1 MKLYNCMVVDDQEE
15 SIDLIKDHIQQV
27 PQLALIFASTKP
39 IEALAFLDKTK
50 PDIIFLDI
58 QMPEFTGIDLVENM
72 KERWGL
78 NIPRIVLTTGH
89 IDYTL
94 NGYELG
100 VSDYILKPVTFKRFK
115 KSVDRIINDL
125 EKTVPETNT
134 PDFFFADV
142 DGKKLKIN
150 FNDIIYVEGARNYIV
165 IVTNEKK
172 HILYKSMK
180 AIAEILPADNF
191 IRIHKSHFISIDK
204 IVAMQANKLIVNVKG
219 KEVRLP
225 IGITYRNEVAKALN
239 V

>member
-1 MKLYNCMVVDDQEE
+1 MKKFTCLIVDDQKEAVE
-15 SIDLIKDHIQQV
+15 LILDHIKKINNLEIK
-27 PQLALIFASTKP
+27 LATTEP
-39 IEALAFLDKTK
+39 VEAITYLDKNTV
-50 PDIIFLDI
+50 DIIYSDI
-58 QMPEFTGIDLVENM
+58 EMPEITGLDFVESL
-72 KERWGL
+72 KEKWG
-78 NIPRIVLTTGH
+78 NAIPKFVFVTG
-89 IDYTL
+89 YNEYAL
-94 NGYELG
+94 KGYEYG
-100 VSDYILKPVTFKRFK
+100 VADYLMKPVSFTRFK

-125 EKTVPETNT
+125 EKTFPETNI

-204 IVAMQANKLIVNVKG
+204 IVAMQANKLIVNVKD

-225 IGITYRNEVAKALN
+225 IGITYRDEVAKALN
-239 V
+239 M